1 MGSDVVNKVQTPEAA
16 MNQPAQA
23 IAQFS
28 TAPLF
33 FLIAA
38 FLMLQPLSTDLYL
51 ASLPSLAAVFDV
63 PASTVQLT
71 LSIFVA
77 GFGGAQLVIGPLS
90 DRFGRRPVVIV
101 GLSLYLLASLLCG
114 ASQSMGMLI
123 IARFLQAL
131 GCCSAVIIAR
141 AIVRDAYDPQ
151 DSIKVISKASSWV
164 SAAPLLGPIL
174 GSFLQV
180 NLGWRAAF
188 FVHALLA
195 AALLIM
201 VILRLPETNLYKDAK
216 ATNVSGLLRNYRI
229 VLGAPV
235 FWVYALP
242 GALSYGSI
250 FVFISGAS
258 FVLIK
263 VLLLPTAWFG
273 YCFAFGVSGYLSGT
287 VVCRHLH
294 ARFGTKITMRMGSS
308 LSLAAGATFLAM
320 TLAGVQHWTMIPP
333 IMFMTMG
340 AHGINFP
347 ISQSNSVSPFPQQAG
362 TAAGLIGA
370 LYMLVAFIVGSIVGA
385 THNGTVYP
393 LAIIAC
399 SMGSLIFIAARVL
412 PALIPAEQPV

>member
-1 MGSDVVNKVQTPEAA
+1 MAPHQ
-16 MNQPAQA
+16 QA
-23 IAQFS
+23 HAIS
-28 TAPLF
+28 TFQGAPLF
-33 FLIAA
+33 FVIAV

-51 ASLPSLAAVFDV
+51 ASLPSLATVFAV

-71 LSIFVA
+71 LSLFVV

-90 DRFGRRPVVIV
+90 DRFGRRPVVIA
-101 GLSLYLLASLLCG
+101 GLGLYLMASLLCG
-114 ASQSMGMLI
+114 ISHSIGMLI

-141 AIVRDAYDPQ
+141 AIVRDAYAPQ
-151 DSIKVISKASSWV
+151 DSIKVIARASSWV
-164 SAAPLLGPIL
+164 SMAPLLGPIL

-195 AALLIM
+195 LALLVM
-201 VILRLPETNLYKDAK
+201 VVLRLPETNLYKDPQ

-229 VLGAPV
+229 VLGSPL
-235 FWVYALP
+235 FWIYALP

-250 FVFISGAS
+250 FTFISGAS
-258 FVLIK
+258 VVLIK
-263 VLLLPTAWFG
+263 VLALPTAWFG
-273 YCFAFGVSGYLSGT
+273 YCFAFGVSGYLTGT

-294 ARFGTKITMRMGSS
+294 TRFDTKITLRIGSS
-308 LSLAAGATFLAM
+308 LSLAAGATFLVLA
-320 TLAGVQHWTMIPP
+320 LAGIQHWVMLPPVMFLTMS
-333 IMFMTMG
+333 

-362 TAAGLIGA
+362 TAAGLMGA
-370 LYMLVAFIVGSIVGA
+370 LYMLVAFVVGTVVGA

-399 SMGSLIFIAARVL
+399 SMGALIFISARAL
-412 PALIPAEQPV
+412 PLLIPADITKTAEQSA